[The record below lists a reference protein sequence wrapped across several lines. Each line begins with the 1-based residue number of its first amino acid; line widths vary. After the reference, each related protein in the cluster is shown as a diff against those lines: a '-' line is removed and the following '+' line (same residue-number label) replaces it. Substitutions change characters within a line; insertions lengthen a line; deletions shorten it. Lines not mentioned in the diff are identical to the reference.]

1 MPNYLKKVWYN
12 HKKVFNVLYYEGY
25 KNTMDKNILYEL
37 IRSNASN
44 MPEGMKVGD
53 DTRLIEDMGY
63 DSVDLMQLI
72 VDIEDEFGIS
82 LMDDDMIAEKLNTP
96 SELMEVIAKYRN

>member
-1 MPNYLKKVWYN
+1 
-12 HKKVFNVLYYEGY
+12 
-25 KNTMDKNILYEL
+25 MDKNILYEL

>member
-1 MPNYLKKVWYN
+1 
-12 HKKVFNVLYYEGY
+12 
-25 KNTMDKNILYEL
+25 
-37 IRSNASN
+37 
-44 MPEGMKVGD
+44 MKVGD
-53 DTRLIEDMGY
+53 DTGLIEDMGY